1 MTAKEYLRQLLSIE
15 RLIQV
20 KTTERERL
28 MALATKVT
36 SALSDC
42 KVETSPD
49 NTRTQSII
57 RKMAELR
64 EEIEEQTSR
73 YTSLYHKIEE
83 EIDSMEDDRYKILL
97 IMRYMKGASFSDIAD
112 KLGYE
117 KRWTLVLHKRALKD
131 FEKRHCI

>member
-1 MTAKEYLRQLLSIE
+1 MTAKEYLNQLTSIE
-15 RLIQV
+15 KLIQV

-49 NTRTQSII
+49 NTKIQNII
-57 RKMAELR
+57 IKMAELR
-64 EEIEEQTSR
+64 EEIEEQASR
-73 YTSLYHKIEE
+73 YTTLYRKIEE
-83 EIDSMEDDRYKILL
+83 EIDDIEDDRYKILL

-117 KRWTLVLHKRALKD
+117 KRWTLVLHKRALQD
-131 FEKRHCI
+131 FEKRYCI